1 MRAPEILMVE
11 RDGIVTTR
19 VIVSCDTS
27 PLGTTAIDAAAALA
41 RGLDAELKGI
51 FVEDINLFRMA
62 ALPFTRDIASATASA
77 SRLLP
82 SEVQRVLEHQAR
94 SVRKVLA
101 QVAAARSLP
110 WSFQV
115 IRGLPMGCVL
125 EAMKEL
131 DVAVFGHAG
140 RYSARAPAPAS
151 QGALAAQGVVMVV
164 YDGSPAAHRALA
176 AAQALVQKTHH
187 RLVIA
192 TLGKSNGNTRARLEQ
207 SYAHA
212 LFVTLKR
219 RDAEAVRRAA
229 GTFAP
234 AVLLW
239 GGLESEADRA
249 TVATLVD
256 ALQCPV
262 VLVT

>member
-77 SRLLP
+77 SRLQA
-82 SEVQRVLEHQAR
+82 SEVQRVLEQQAR

-115 IRGLPMGCVL
+115 IRGLPMG
-125 EAMKEL
+125 
-131 DVAVFGHAG
+131 
-140 RYSARAPAPAS
+140 
-151 QGALAAQGVVMVV
+151 
-164 YDGSPAAHRALA
+164 
-176 AAQALVQKTHH
+176 
-187 RLVIA
+187 
-192 TLGKSNGNTRARLEQ
+192 
-207 SYAHA
+207 
-212 LFVTLKR
+212 
-219 RDAEAVRRAA
+219 
-229 GTFAP
+229 
-234 AVLLW
+234 
-239 GGLESEADRA
+239 
-249 TVATLVD
+249 
-256 ALQCPV
+256 
-262 VLVT
+262 